1 MPHWI
6 CRACFWVFAG
16 ATVVVSLAVGL
27 WDVFLR
33 MPKEFTQPLAKRVSV
48 REALGELRGDVQ

>member
-1 MPHWI
+1 M
-6 CRACFWVFAG
+6 
-16 ATVVVSLAVGL
+16 VVSLAVGL